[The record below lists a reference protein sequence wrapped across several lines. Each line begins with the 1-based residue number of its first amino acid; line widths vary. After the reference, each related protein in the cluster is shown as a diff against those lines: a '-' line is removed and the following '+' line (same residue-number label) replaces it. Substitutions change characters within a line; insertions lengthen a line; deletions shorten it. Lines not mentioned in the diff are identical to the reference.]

1 MERRGG
7 PACGEQ
13 ESGGG
18 VFSKVYRGRMTDYER
33 IAAVVRYLDAS
44 HAGQPSISELAEI
57 AGTSL
62 SHFQRLFKRWAG
74 ISPKDFLQ
82 CLTLNHAKSCLLA
95 SDSVLEAAWEA
106 GLSGPGR
113 LHDLCVSL
121 EAASPGEIKSGGDGL
136 RVEWGVAETPFG
148 LASLGWSG
156 RGVCHL
162 AFHDS
167 APEFPTSLRENWS
180 KAEFCRK
187 DREARKLA
195 GEIFVRKTGEKISA
209 FVSGTEFQLKVW
221 RALLRIPRG
230 SLATYAGIAAAIGNP
245 GAMRAVGTA
254 CGANPVAWLIPC
266 HRVIRGTGV
275 INGYRWGRERK
286 KAMLAVETAK
296 KTEPEWLRLRS

>member
-1 MERRGG
+1 
-7 PACGEQ
+7 
-13 ESGGG
+13 
-18 VFSKVYRGRMTDYER
+18 MTDYER
-33 IAAVVRYLDAS
+33 IATVLRYLDTS
-44 HAGQPSISELAEI
+44 HAGQPSIPELAEI

-62 SHFQRLFKRWAG
+62 SHFHRLFKRWAG

-82 CLTLNHAKSCLLA
+82 CLTLNHAKSCLRESA
-95 SDSVLEAAWEA
+95 SVLDAAWEA

-121 EAASPGEIKSGGDGL
+121 EAASPGEIKSGGEGI
-136 RVEWGVAETPFG
+136 RVEWGMAETPFG
-148 LASLGWSG
+148 PVSLGWST

-167 APEFPTSLRENWS
+167 EPEFPTSLRENWPR
-180 KAEFCRK
+180 AEFFRK
-187 DREARKLA
+187 DRSARELA
-195 GEIFVRKTGEKISA
+195 GRIFVRKTGERISA

-221 RALLRIPRG
+221 RALLGIPRG

-245 GAMRAVGTA
+245 GATRAVGTA

-296 KTEPEWLRLRS
+296 KTEPDLFRLRS